1 MNDNPRFFLFS
12 DPSLSQ
18 TGVALE
24 VEDNASDDGGPEQ
37 SMKTGYHSDEGGGEE
52 NMVDVIVSSGIEQRL
67 ASLHQRRKQERISQF
82 CSAASRGEIPKL
94 MRTMRNGVHIDETD
108 TNGRTA
114 LHCAAS
120 EGQLECVRFLL
131 DSSASLNIQD
141 KYKNTPL
148 NDAVRHQHDA
158 VAAELRRSGAA
169 SVQLPGYEM
178 GVLMCTF
185 GFEGDKVQLERML
198 ANGVNV
204 NIADYDKRTALHL
217 ASSQGHLQVVEYLL
231 ERQAD
236 VNCTDR
242 LGFSPLVDALRHDRS
257 EVQKLLRSK
266 GGQLLGMEVSVELC
280 NAAAVGDV
288 PRMRALIE
296 NGANPNA
303 GDYDSRTALHLA
315 ASNGET
321 SALDYI
327 LRCIENINVNPL
339 DRLGGTPLDDANRH
353 GHAVAVAML
362 EAAGGL
368 RHDNDVL
375 KANAETLRSESELL
389 QRQQR
394 SVKVQDLLNA
404 SPETKSC
411 SWIKGKCGKLL
422 PNQLNDLLITYK
434 DLKADLT
441 EVTRAMVKFN
451 GYWAGQKYIAQR
463 RDSLK
468 KYVDIARKSVEYNQ
482 IVEYAGSLCDSIS
495 TWQAIS
501 HNALEVMLED
511 LPHCKSTV
519 IFSKG
524 YREEVKNNLETF
536 AYVRKV
542 LTYLKFLLCKIPEVR
557 MRSEEDD
564 LKREQENADE
574 HTVNT
579 QAT

>member
-1 MNDNPRFFLFS
+1 MLQYMHDNLHFL
-12 DPSLSQ
+12 SLSLSLFQPPLVQ
-18 TGVALE
+18 TDKRLLPDK
-24 VEDNASDDGGPEQ
+24 DNASDDEGSEQ
-37 SMKTGYHSDEGGGEE
+37 SMKTAYQEEAEDEKE
-52 NMVDVIVSSGIEQRL
+52 NDVDAIITSGIEQKL
-67 ASLHQRRKQERISQF
+67 ADLNQRRKQERISQF
-82 CSAASRGEIPKL
+82 CSAASRGEIQKL
-94 MRTMRNGVHIDETD
+94 KRALRNGVHIDETD

-257 EVQKLLRSK
+257 EIQKLLRSK

-368 RHDNDVL
+368 RQDDPSLQAIADKVH
-375 KANAETLRSESELL
+375 AESELL
-389 QRQQR
+389 QRSER
-394 SVKVQDLLNA
+394 SGKVKDLVSA
-404 SPETKSC
+404 SSETKVHVRHIYLPDRVLS
-411 SWIKGKCGKLL
+411 SADVLL
-422 PNQLNDLLITYK
+422 GTFS
-434 DLKADLT
+434 AHC
-441 EVTRAMVKFN
+441 RC
-451 GYWAGQKYIAQR
+451 
-463 RDSLK
+463 
-468 KYVDIARKSVEYNQ
+468 IARVVPMY
-482 IVEYAGSLCDSIS
+482 GMPDFC
-495 TWQAIS
+495 
-501 HNALEVMLED
+501 
-511 LPHCKSTV
+511 
-519 IFSKG
+519 
-524 YREEVKNNLETF
+524 
-536 AYVRKV
+536 
-542 LTYLKFLLCKIPEVR
+542 
-557 MRSEEDD
+557 
-564 LKREQENADE
+564 
-574 HTVNT
+574 
-579 QAT
+579 